1 MLSQVHGGFV
11 WPSTCTVFPSLSQFL
26 WLALSHKPCL
36 QANLFCTQKQVTIL
50 QVCIL
55 GAMHMTVIVMFMIVV
70 KWIYC
75 RASDH
80 NGCCFSRF
88 RSQSPPVEMIPTPYH
103 TLSWLGP
110 SCASRTHKNNF
121 SRLGVDVE
129 PGTQVTLKMM
139 QSCLAIYSV
148 MCWHKRY

>member
-1 MLSQVHGGFV
+1 MSYQVHRGFV
-11 WPSTCTVFPSLSQFL
+11 WPSTCTVFTSLSQFL
-26 WLALSHKPCL
+26 RLALSHKPCL
-36 QANLFCTQKQVTIL
+36 QANLYCSQKQVTLL

-55 GAMHMTVIVMFMIVV
+55 GIMNMTVIVTFTIIV

-103 TLSWLGP
+103 TLCWLGP
-110 SCASRTHKNNF
+110 SCASRTHKNAF

-129 PGTQVTLKMM
+129 PATQVTLKMV
-139 QSCLAIYSV
+139 QLCLAICSV
-148 MCWHKRY
+148 MCWRKRY